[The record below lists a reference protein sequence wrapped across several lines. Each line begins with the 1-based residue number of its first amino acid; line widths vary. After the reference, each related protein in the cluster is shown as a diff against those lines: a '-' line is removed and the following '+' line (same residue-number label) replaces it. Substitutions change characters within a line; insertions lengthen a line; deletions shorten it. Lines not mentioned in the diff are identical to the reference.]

1 LSIVASALQTA
12 QSFERLALAAA
23 PFRFEIDVENLHCP
37 VLRSPREY
45 TPAQAGHES
54 RAAGGAHRP

>member
-1 LSIVASALQTA
+1 
-12 QSFERLALAAA
+12 
-23 PFRFEIDVENLHCP
+23 